1 VGGSLNPSL
10 PSDRPLSHSGIFFGL
25 PGVLAVCQPI
35 PLRCRTRSPAKTIA
49 VSILSGCQRRR
60 ANMQGNQLGYLFS
73 RLIESALVRS
83 KKVAKFG
90 RGWSNLWTSFPADR
104 WSWFIRKKLECV
116 FAMVTTLGRLGLPF
130 GADQN
135 LDTAA
140 LDFLEGIPA
149 ENLAHEWR
157 PSNSGLL

>member
-1 VGGSLNPSL
+1 
-10 PSDRPLSHSGIFFGL
+10 
-25 PGVLAVCQPI
+25 
-35 PLRCRTRSPAKTIA
+35 
-49 VSILSGCQRRR
+49 
-60 ANMQGNQLGYLFS
+60 
-73 RLIESALVRS
+73 
-83 KKVAKFG
+83 
-90 RGWSNLWTSFPADR
+90 
-104 WSWFIRKKLECV
+104 
-116 FAMVTTLGRLGLPF
+116 MVTTLGRLGLPF